1 VTEPQA
7 STVLECSVDR
17 LIVVRL
23 DGHTAARLTATDGT
37 EFTATGRP
45 LAGIQPG
52 ETVRITGTWTS
63 HQRYGEQFAVRA
75 CEPVAP
81 SSVRAIR
88 LYLASGMVRGI
99 GPKLAAAI
107 VDAFGEQTLRVI
119 DETPERLLEVNLI
132 GPGRKDLIVDSWITH
147 KQIRE
152 LMVLLQGFGVGPG
165 HAVKIYAE
173 FGDASA
179 DVVRKDPYRLIE
191 AVRGIG
197 FTTADRI
204 ALASGVPEDSPTRCR
219 AAVLDRLDSAAAM
232 SGHCFLPYS
241 ALLAEATSLLGQDQM
256 LVRQAIDELATQR
269 RVMIDTTVGA
279 GQAVY
284 ERRMWDRERL
294 LAASLSELARAE
306 SDMPGAVRRRVDA
319 LVAVEEEAEAGG
331 HGDAARAAGTAGSKA
346 DSGTAPSKPGAELHP
361 QQLAAV
367 RMALTRTV
375 SVLTGGPGCGK
386 SHTVATIT
394 SLVAAGGGKVTLAAP
409 TGKAAKRLAQLTGHP
424 AMTVHRLVADKRE
437 GDKDATD
444 SGALFD
450 DDPLYAD
457 LIVVDEA
464 SMLDVG
470 LAARLASRVV
480 RGGHLLFVGDEDQ
493 LPSIGA
499 GRVLADLLAVDRIP
513 HTRLSHVFRQAAGS
527 SITTNAH
534 LIREGRMPVPH
545 AAPGFWFEDCDDPE
559 AVADRVVRIAT
570 ELIPAKHG
578 VDHSQVQVLCPSRKG
593 RTGTI
598 EIGRR
603 IQEKLNPAVEGR
615 PEHWSGTSVFRV
627 GDAVTAIRNDYFKGR
642 NGIFNGTTATV
653 TALSAEDRTVTLL
666 TDDGES
672 VAYGFDELEDVL
684 HAYAISVHRSQG
696 SEYPFVVAPITTES
710 GGLLL
715 RRSLLY
721 TLVTRART
729 SVILVGQRRALQLAV
744 HATGQLRNTG
754 LTRRLTVA
762 LGGAE
767 DVAAATEAVPLI

>member
-1 VTEPQA
+1 MTEPQPPTA
-7 STVLECSVDR
+7 PEPDHPAVPDPTTLEGTVER
-17 LIVVRL
+17 LLAVRP

-37 EFTATGRP
+37 ELTVTGRP
-45 LAGIQPG
+45 LAGVQPG
-52 ETVRITGTWTS
+52 ETVRVTGVWVR
-63 HQRYGEQFAVRA
+63 HHRFGAQLAVQS
-75 CEPVAP
+75 CEAVAP
-81 SSVRAIR
+81 SGVRAIR

-107 VDAFGEQTLRVI
+107 VEAFGERTLEVI

-132 GPGRKDLIVDSWITH
+132 GPGRKDLIIDSWITH
-147 KQIRE
+147 KHVRE
-152 LMVLLQGFGVGPG
+152 LMVVLQGFGVGPSY
-165 HAVKIYAE
+165 AVRIYAE
-173 FGDASA
+173 FGDGSA
-179 DVVRKDPYRLIE
+179 EVVRKDPYRLIE

-197 FTTADRI
+197 FATADRI
-204 ALASGVPEDSPTRCR
+204 ALASGVPEDSPGRCR
-219 AAVLDRLDSAAAM
+219 AAVMDRLDSAAAM
-232 SGHCFLPYS
+232 AGHCFLPRAS
-241 ALLAEATSLLGQDQM
+241 LVAGAVALLGQDEV
-256 LVRQAIDELATQR
+256 LVQRAVEELIGLR
-269 RVMIDTTVGA
+269 RIVVDPEAGA
-279 GQAVY
+279 GDAVY
-284 ERRMWDRERL
+284 ERRMWEKERG
-294 LAASLSELARAE
+294 LAAGLAELARAK
-306 SDMPGAVRRRVDA
+306 SDLPGAVRRRLDA
-319 LVAVEEEAEAGG
+319 LDGNEGTDSNDAKAGK
-331 HGDAARAAGTAGSKA
+331 DAS
-346 DSGTAPSKPGAELHP
+346 LHP

-367 RMALTRTV
+367 RMALNHTV

-394 SLVAAGGGKVTLAAP
+394 ALVAAGGGKVTLAAP
-409 TGKAAKRLAQLTGHP
+409 TGKAAKRLAQLTGHA
-424 AMTVHRLVADKRE
+424 AMTVHRLVADK
-437 GDKDATD
+437 KDDD

-470 LAARLASRVV
+470 LAARLVSRVV
-480 RGGHLLFVGDEDQ
+480 RGCHLLFVGDEDQ

-499 GRVLADLLAVDRIP
+499 GRVLADLLAVEGIA

-534 LIREGRMPVPH
+534 LIRQGRPPVLH

-559 AVADRVVRIAT
+559 EVADRVVRIAT
-570 ELIPAKHG
+570 ELVPAKHG

-603 IQEKLNPAVEGR
+603 IQERLNPAVEGR
-615 PEHWSGTSVFRV
+615 PEHWSGAAVFRV

-653 TALSAEDRTVTLL
+653 TAISAEDRTVTLL
-666 TDDGES
+666 TEDGES
-672 VAYGFDELEDVL
+672 VPYGFEELEDVL

-744 HATGQLRNTG
+744 QASGAGRNSG
-754 LTRRLTVA
+754 LARRLDA
-762 LGGAE
+762 AFGAE
-767 DVAAATEAVPLI
+767 WSAG

>member
-1 VTEPQA
+1 MTEPRTDSHTDPQTDPPSDPQA
-7 STVLECSVDR
+7 PAVLECSVDR
-17 LIVVRL
+17 LIAVRL
-23 DGHTAARLTATDGT
+23 DGHTAARLTSADGR
-37 EFTATGRP
+37 ELTATGRA

-52 ETVRITGTWTS
+52 ETVRVSGTWLV
-63 HQRYGEQFAVRA
+63 HQRYGEQLAVHT

-81 SSVRAIR
+81 SSLRAIR

-147 KQIRE
+147 KQVRE
-152 LMVLLQGFGVGPG
+152 LMVVLQGFGVGPG
-165 HAVKIYAE
+165 HAVRIYAE

-179 DVVRKDPYRLIE
+179 DVVRQDPYRLIE

-197 FTTADRI
+197 FATADRI
-204 ALASGVPEDSPTRCR
+204 ALASGVPEDSPARCQ

-232 SGHCFLPYS
+232 SGHCFLPYTE
-241 ALLAEATSLLGQDQM
+241 LLAAATTLLQQDPL
-256 LVRQAIDELATQR
+256 LVRQAVDELTAQR
-269 RVMIDTTVGA
+269 RLMIDTTVGA

-284 ERRMWDRERL
+284 ERRMWDRERA
-294 LAASLSELARAE
+294 LAASLAELSRAA
-306 SDMPGAVRRRVDA
+306 SDMPGAVRRRLDS
-319 LVAVEEEAEAGG
+319 LVAAVEAAAEAGSTP
-331 HGDAARAAGTAGSKA
+331 D
-346 DSGTAPSKPGAELHP
+346 LHP

-367 RMALTRTV
+367 RMALTRPV
-375 SVLTGGPGCGK
+375 SVLAGGPGCGK

-394 SLVAAGGGKVTLAAP
+394 ALVAAGGGKVTLAAP

-424 AMTVHRLVADKRE
+424 AMTVHRLVADK
-437 GDKDATD
+437 KDGERD

-470 LAARLASRVV
+470 LAARLAARVV

-493 LPSIGA
+493 LPSIGP
-499 GRVLADLLAVDRIP
+499 GRVLADLLAVERIP

-534 LIREGRMPVPH
+534 LIREGRLPVLH

-570 ELIPAKHG
+570 ELVPAKHG
-578 VDHSQVQVLCPSRKG
+578 VDHAQVQVLCPSRKG

-615 PEHWSGTSVFRV
+615 PEHWSGASVFRV

-642 NGIFNGTTATV
+642 AGVFNGTTATV
-653 TALSAEDRTVTLL
+653 TAISAEDRTVTLL
-666 TDDGES
+666 TEDGES

-710 GGLLL
+710 AGMLL

-729 SVILVGQRRALQLAV
+729 SVILVGQRRALQIAV
-744 HATGQLRNTG
+744 HATGQPRNTG
-754 LTRRLTVA
+754 LAHRLGVA

-767 DVAAATEAVPLI
+767 AGVAQAVPLL